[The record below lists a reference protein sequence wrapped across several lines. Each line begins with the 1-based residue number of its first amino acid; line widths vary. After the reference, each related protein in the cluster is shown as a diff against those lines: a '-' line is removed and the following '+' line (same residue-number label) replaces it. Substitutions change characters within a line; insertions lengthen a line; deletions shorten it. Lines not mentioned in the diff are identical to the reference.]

1 MRSSRVRNIAPEQ
14 SERVLLGQ
22 LSDTH
27 LLAEPSASLWG
38 RNPAANVA
46 AVMSALPS
54 VDAIVVTGDVAEDGT
69 EEAYRLADTLIE
81 QASARRFI
89 IAGNHDNG
97 DAMRAVF
104 GDARA
109 MRLVDLSPRWT
120 LALLNSQW
128 VGHDAGHI
136 PDIVL
141 DRLASDLDRVTSHVV
156 LCVHHPPLSPCPQP
170 DCGLTN
176 SDRLLEALRDSPV
189 RVVLSGHVHQAF
201 KTVADGITF
210 LGAPSTF
217 RQLRHGGDPH
227 YTDTG
232 EPPNALL
239 VQLHDDGRADHEH
252 LITSG

>member
-1 MRSSRVRNIAPEQ
+1 M
-14 SERVLLGQ
+14 
-22 LSDTH
+22 
-27 LLAEPSASLWG
+27 WG

-54 VDAIVVTGDVAEDGT
+54 VDSIVVTGDVAEDGT
-69 EEAYRLADTLIE
+69 EEAYRLADALID
-81 QASARRFI
+81 QASVRRFL
-89 IAGNHDNG
+89 IAGNHDDG

-104 GDARA
+104 GDVGALRF
-109 MRLVDLSPRWT
+109 VDLSARWT

-128 VGHDAGHI
+128 VGRDAGHI

-141 DRLASDLDRVTSHVV
+141 ERLADNLDRVTSHVV
-156 LCVHHPPLSPCPQP
+156 PCVHHPPLSPCPQP

-176 SDRLLEALRDSPV
+176 SDGLLEVLRGSPV

-201 KTVADGITF
+201 KTVAEDITF

-232 EPPNALL
+232 ESPNALV
-239 VQLHDDGRADHEH
+239 VQLHDDGRADHRPV
-252 LITSG
+252 ITSR